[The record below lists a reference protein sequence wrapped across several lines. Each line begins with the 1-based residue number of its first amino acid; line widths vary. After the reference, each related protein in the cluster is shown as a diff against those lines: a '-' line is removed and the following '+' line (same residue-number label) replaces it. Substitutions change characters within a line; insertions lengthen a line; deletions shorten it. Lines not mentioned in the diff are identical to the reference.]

1 MDILL
6 TGATGQLGREIVPR
20 LLERGDRVKLLAR
33 DLAKANGLFP
43 ECDLIQGDIVEDDL
57 GIKEPLKLDAVYHLA
72 ADINLGS
79 NRDDRVWATNY
90 NGTANVV
97 RFCERNSIRRLFYA
111 GTAYTEKGRNA
122 YERSKKAAEQ
132 LVESSQIEQ
141 KTNFKIGILVPS
153 LKDPSKASLEPPY
166 LLARGI
172 CTLYNR
178 EEVVKSRVEGT
189 LQLPIEEPVFRIKGI
204 PDAKLNLVP
213 VDVVADFIV
222 NTTEPGTYWLT
233 HPKPPKLSDLG
244 KWGREVLHVVIEFKP
259 DFEMSPL
266 EALFHEVGKP
276 FLPYLLGDDFPS
288 DLKNCP
294 EITDEFATTSLTHS
308 IISLDGTHASKWLG

>member
-6 TGATGQLGREIVPR
+6 TGATGQLGKEIVSR
-20 LLERGDRVKLLAR
+20 LLKRGDHLKLLVR
-33 DLAKANGLFP
+33 DLAKADGLFP
-43 ECDLIQGDIVEDDL
+43 GCELIEGDIVEDDL
-57 GIKEPLKLDAVYHLA
+57 GIKEPMKLDAVYHLA
-72 ADINLGS
+72 ADINLGT
-79 NRDDRVWATNY
+79 NRDDKVWATNY

-132 LVESSQIEQ
+132 LVESSQIER

-153 LKDPSKASLEPPY
+153 LKDPGKASTEPPY

-172 CTLYNR
+172 SMLFDR
-178 EEVVKSRVEGT
+178 EELVKRRLEGMP
-189 LQLPIEEPVFRIKGI
+189 QLPIAEPTFRIKGI
-204 PDAKLNLVP
+204 PDARLNLVP
-213 VDVVADFIV
+213 VDVVADFIL
-222 NTTEPGTYWLT
+222 NTTEPGTFWLT
-233 HPKPPKLSDLG
+233 HPNPPRLSDLG

-259 DFEMSPL
+259 DFEMSAL
-266 EALFHEVGKP
+266 EATFHEVATP
-276 FLPYLLGDDFPS
+276 FLPYLLGDDFTS

-294 EITDEFATTSLTHS
+294 DISDEFATESLARS
-308 IISLDGTHASKWLG
+308 IVSLDGLYASKWLR